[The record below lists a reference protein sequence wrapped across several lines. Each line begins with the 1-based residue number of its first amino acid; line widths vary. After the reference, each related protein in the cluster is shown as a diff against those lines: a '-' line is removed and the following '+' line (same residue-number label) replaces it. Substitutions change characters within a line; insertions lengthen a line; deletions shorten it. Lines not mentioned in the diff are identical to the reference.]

1 MSSHPTPTSP
11 QPPVFIDPRGPR
23 FGAVIT
29 TVVLAIVLITGNG
42 WLLAVQTLVF
52 ALGAFSGLKYAP
64 YGYLYRK
71 LIRPRLGKPTE
82 LENPAPPTFAQG
94 VGFGFAA
101 IGAIGYLSG
110 VTALGLVFTAFAL
123 AAAFL
128 NAAFDF
134 CLGCEVYLLIRRGA
148 PRREPVGS

>member
-1 MSSHPTPTSP
+1 MLFGTRSSTRTLG
-11 QPPVFIDPRGPR
+11 VLTAMCAGCGGPMPH
-23 FGAVIT
+23 
-29 TVVLAIVLITGNG
+29 
-42 WLLAVQTLVF
+42 Q
-52 ALGAFSGLKYAP
+52 
-64 YGYLYRK
+64 LYRK
-71 LIRPRLGKPTE
+71 LVRPRLARPTE

-110 VTALGLVFTAFAL
+110 VTALGLVFTGFAL